1 MAKFLHHFIIL
12 KTIQKE
18 LGYIKHVV
26 DYRLS
31 YFKQTDKKFENTFAV
46 ELSQSLN
53 QKQKS
58 INPKFF
64 YDEKGSKLFEKIC
77 SLPEYYLTRAEI
89 SILEHL

>member
-31 YFKQTDKKFENTFAV
+31 YFEQTDKKFENTFAV

-64 YDEKGSKLFEKIC
+64 MMKKVQNFLRKFVLCQNI
-77 SLPEYYLTRAEI
+77 I
-89 SILEHL
+89 